1 MPAEI
6 ARTSLVLLAFIAIF
20 GVISQIL
27 SHRSLKKKK
36 KYFEQ
41 LHKDLKPGKE
51 VMLTGGIY
59 GKIVSLKEDTAIIN
73 VAKDVNIKVSRYSIS
88 EIVN

>member
-27 SHRSLKKKK
+27 SHRNLKKKK
-36 KYFEQ
+36 EYFEK

-59 GKIVSLKEDTAIIN
+59 GKIVSLKEGTAIIN
-73 VAKDVNIKVSRYSIS
+73 VDKDVNIKVSRYSIS

>member
-27 SHRSLKKKK
+27 SHRNLKKKK
-36 KYFEQ
+36 EYFEQ

>member
-20 GVISQIL
+20 GIISQIL
-27 SHRSLKKKK
+27 SHRNLKKKK
-36 KYFEQ
+36 EYFEK

>member
-27 SHRSLKKKK
+27 SHRNLKKKK
-36 KYFEQ
+36 EYFEK

-73 VAKDVNIKVSRYSIS
+73 VDKDVNIKVSRYSIS

>member
-27 SHRSLKKKK
+27 SHRNLKKKK
-36 KYFEQ
+36 EYFEK

-73 VAKDVNIKVSRYSIS
+73 VANDVNIKVSRYSIS

>member
-27 SHRSLKKKK
+27 SHRNLKKKK
-36 KYFEQ
+36 EYFEK
-41 LHKDLKPGKE
+41 LHKDRKPGKE

>member
-1 MPAEI
+1 MPGDTL
-6 ARTSLVLLAFIAIF
+6 RTSLVLLAFLAVF
-20 GVISQIL
+20 GVISQII
-27 SHRSLKKKK
+27 SHRNLKKKK
-36 KYFEQ
+36 EYFEK

-88 EIVN
+88 EIVK

>member
-27 SHRSLKKKK
+27 SHRNLKKKK
-36 KYFEQ
+36 EYFEK

-59 GKIVSLKEDTAIIN
+59 GKIVNLKEDTAIIN

>member
-36 KYFEQ
+36 EYFEK

-88 EIVN
+88 EIVS